1 MSCSDF
7 FDIAVSLVSKA
18 SKGELGKL
26 RYKKIY
32 AKALEYIDKEHKGAT
47 CSYPVKT
54 KDGWSCI
61 MSENGKNTVLYITEQ
76 KGQVSFWEKEI

>member
-1 MSCSDF
+1 MKNSDF
-7 FDIAVSLVSKA
+7 FDIAVRVVSKA

-26 RYKKIY
+26 RYKRIY
-32 AKALEYIDKEHKGAT
+32 AKALEYIDREHKGAT

-61 MSENGKNTVLYITEQ
+61 ITNNGKNTVLYITEQ
-76 KGQVSFWEKEI
+76 KDQVSFWEKEI